1 MKKIILIGDGG
12 HANSLIDVIESSS
25 DYRII
30 GFISQVKNV
39 GVKICGYPVVG
50 NDADLP
56 SLVNSNINFVIAV
69 GQIKSNV
76 VRKRL
81 FNYLKVELEANL
93 PAIKASTSYVSRHAE
108 LESGVVVFHQAVV
121 NARSKIGQNSI
132 INTLALVEHDV
143 VIGNHVHIAT
153 GAVVNGDVLIGD
165 GTFIGSGAVIRQGIT
180 IGENCFIQAGS
191 VVLDDVPSGT
201 AVNAWRSSN

>member
-25 DYRII
+25 NYRII
-30 GFISQVKNV
+30 GFISQVKNI
-39 GVKICGYPVVG
+39 GVRICDYPVIG
-50 NDADLP
+50 SDADIP
-56 SLVNSNINFVIAV
+56 SLVNNDINFVIAV

-93 PAIKASTSYVSRHAE
+93 PVIKASTSYVSRHSE

-121 NARSKIGQNSI
+121 NARSKIGQNTI

-191 VVLDDVPSGT
+191 VVLDDIPSGT